1 MNISEAGLSLIKN
14 FEGCV
19 LIAYVDAV
27 GVWTVGYGHTGPNV
41 HRGLK
46 ITQSQADEILEQDVN
61 RFELGVLNNV
71 KVSLNQ
77 NEFDALVSF
86 TFNVGINA
94 FKGSTLLRLLND
106 GADRSIVAAEF
117 LRWNKGDGK
126 VLEGL
131 TRRRQAEKALFLQK
145 TRHPLL
151 AHSILANRDTWLKRR
166 PAQSSELAAEEK
178 LFVPKGSAHEWDE
191 ISMFPGKTHYKV
203 SLSAQPDKEWWFFP
217 PHFKIINDTV
227 ESAPTPTPTPPKDI
241 ILNVPYYSQRD
252 NQKDPMR
259 TCFSSSCA
267 MLLKTLKPN
276 SIKSDD
282 QYINTVFK
290 HGDTTSPSSQ
300 IAALAE
306 YGVSAS
312 FKQNGSWDELE
323 NLLKRGIPVPIGIL
337 HKGPVTNPSGGGHWL
352 TVIGITANK
361 EAIYVNDPFGDL
373 DLIGGTYVST
383 NGAKLK
389 YSQRNLG
396 PRWLVE
402 SPTSGWYIKANV

>member
-1 MNISEAGLSLIKN
+1 MKISEAGLSLIKS

-19 LIAYVDAV
+19 LTAYLDAV
-27 GVWTVGYGHTGPNV
+27 GIWTVGYGHTGPSV
-41 HRGLK
+41 HRGLT
-46 ITQSQADEILEQDVN
+46 ITQKLAEDILVQDVR

-71 KVSLNQ
+71 KVNLNQ

-86 TFNVGINA
+86 SFNVGVNA
-94 FKGSTLLRLLND
+94 LKNSTLLRLLND

-117 LRWNKGDGK
+117 LRWNKGGDK

-166 PAQSSELAAEEK
+166 PVQSSELAAEEK

-191 ISMFPGKTHYKV
+191 ISMFPGETHYKV

-217 PHFKIINDTV
+217 PHFKIINDPAGS
-227 ESAPTPTPTPPKDI
+227 EPTPAKPKDI

-282 QYINTVFK
+282 QYISTVFK
-290 HGDTTSPSSQ
+290 YGDTTSPSAQ
-300 IAALAE
+300 ISALE
-306 YGVSAS
+306 DYGVSAS
-312 FKQNGSWDELE
+312 FRQDGSWQDIEEL
-323 NLLKRGIPVPIGIL
+323 LQRGIPVPIGIL
-337 HKGPVTNPSGGGHWL
+337 HKGPVSNPSGGGHWL
-352 TVIGITANK
+352 TVIGITADK
-361 EAIYVNDPFGDL
+361 KALYVNDPFGDL
-373 DLIGGTYVST
+373 DLIRGTYVST

-389 YSQRNLG
+389 YSRANLG

>member
-1 MNISEAGLSLIKN
+1 VKISEAGLSLIKS

-19 LIAYVDAV
+19 LTAYLDAV
-27 GVWTVGYGHTGPNV
+27 GIWTVGYGHTGPSV
-41 HRGLK
+41 HRGLT
-46 ITQSQADEILEQDVN
+46 ITQKLAEDILAQDVR

-71 KVSLNQ
+71 KVNLNQ

-86 TFNVGINA
+86 SFNVGVNA
-94 FKGSTLLRLLND
+94 LKNSTLLRMLND

-117 LRWNKGDGK
+117 LRWNKGGNK

-166 PAQSSELAAEEK
+166 PVQSSELAAEEK

-191 ISMFPGKTHYKV
+191 ISMFPGETHYKV

-217 PHFKIINDTV
+217 PHFKIINDPAGS
-227 ESAPTPTPTPPKDI
+227 EPTPAKPKDI

-290 HGDTTSPSSQ
+290 YGDTTSPSAQ
-300 IAALAE
+300 ISALE
-306 YGVSAS
+306 DYGVSAS
-312 FKQNGSWDELE
+312 FRQDGSWQDIEEL
-323 NLLKRGIPVPIGIL
+323 LQRGIPVPIGIL
-337 HKGPVTNPSGGGHWL
+337 HKGPVSNPSGGGHWL
-352 TVIGITANK
+352 TVIGITADK
-361 EAIYVNDPFGDL
+361 KALYVNDPFGDL
-373 DLIGGTYVST
+373 DLIRGTYAGT

-389 YSQRNLG
+389 YSKQNLA

>member
-1 MNISEAGLSLIKN
+1 MKISEAGLSLIKS

-19 LIAYVDAV
+19 LTAYLDAV
-27 GVWTVGYGHTGPNV
+27 GIWTVGYGHTGPSV
-41 HRGLK
+41 HRGLT
-46 ITQSQADEILEQDVN
+46 ITQKLAEDILAQDVR

-71 KVSLNQ
+71 KVNLNQ

-86 TFNVGINA
+86 SFNVGVNA
-94 FKGSTLLRLLND
+94 LKNSTLLRLLND

-117 LRWNKGDGK
+117 LRWNKGGDK

-166 PAQSSELAAEEK
+166 PVQSSELAAEEK

-191 ISMFPGKTHYKV
+191 ISMFPGETHYKV

-217 PHFKIINDTV
+217 PHFKIINDPAGS
-227 ESAPTPTPTPPKDI
+227 EPTPAKPKDI

-282 QYINTVFK
+282 QYISTVFK
-290 HGDTTSPSSQ
+290 YGDTTSPSAQ
-300 IAALAE
+300 ISALE
-306 YGVSAS
+306 DYGVSAS
-312 FKQNGSWDELE
+312 FRQDGSWQDIEEL
-323 NLLKRGIPVPIGIL
+323 LQRGIPVPIGIL
-337 HKGPVTNPSGGGHWL
+337 HKGPVSNPRGGGHWL
-352 TVIGITANK
+352 TVIGITADK
-361 EAIYVNDPFGDL
+361 KALYVNDPFGDL
-373 DLIGGTYVST
+373 DLIRGTYAGT

-389 YSQRNLG
+389 YSKQNLA